1 MLWMILGRDRADS
14 AQARAAARPAHLTRL
29 QALHAQGKV
38 KLAGPLPAEAG
49 DAGGAVVGSLIVA
62 EFDDRQAAEQWIA
75 ADPYCTQGV
84 FELVEVQPFKQVLP

>member
-14 AQARAAARPAHLTRL
+14 WKARAAARPAHLSRL

-38 KLAGPLPAEAG
+38 LLAGPLPAEANSTE
-49 DAGGAVVGSLIVA
+49 GAMVGSLIVA
-62 EFDDRQAAEQWIA
+62 DFDDRQSAEQWIA
-75 ADPYCTQGV
+75 ADPYCTEGV

>member
-14 AQARAAARPAHLTRL
+14 AQARAAARPAHLDRL

-38 KLAGPLPAEAG
+38 VLAGPLPAEADG
-49 DAGGAVVGSLIVA
+49 AEGGMVGSLIVA
-62 EFDDRQAAEQWIA
+62 DFADRQAAEQWIA